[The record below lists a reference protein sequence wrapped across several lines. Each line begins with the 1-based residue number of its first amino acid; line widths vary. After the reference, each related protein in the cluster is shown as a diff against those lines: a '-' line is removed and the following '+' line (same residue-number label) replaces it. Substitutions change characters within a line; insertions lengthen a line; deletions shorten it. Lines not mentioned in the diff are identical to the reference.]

1 VSGAAAAL
9 RLIGLQLLIGT
20 FVIMWGSMLVYRAI
34 DRGHYRAATW
44 VIFPLT
50 LALALV
56 LPGDTRPLGFLAGAL
71 MAVFLA
77 AVYSHRPLLEV
88 ASGGAASAAGL
99 LLVTAS
105 VALNC
110 EVACGL
116 VLAHVLTGTL
126 LMGAVTHGMVLG
138 HWYLNQPR
146 LPIEPLKGASRL
158 ILASIAASLLLG
170 VATQGRLIEGS
181 IASAVIVL
189 SATSYW
195 WVWLLLMLAIAVFA
209 LMIRSTVWIR
219 STQSATGLLYVA
231 MIPAMAAQFVINLL
245 VTS

>member
-1 VSGAAAAL
+1 
-9 RLIGLQLLIGT
+9 
-20 FVIMWGSMLVYRAI
+20 MWVSMLVYRAI

-56 LPGDTRPLGFLAGAL
+56 LPGDTRPFGFLAGAL
-71 MAVFLA
+71 MATFLA
-77 AVYSHRPLLEV
+77 AVYSQRPLLEV
-88 ASGGAASAAGL
+88 ASGGAASASGL
-99 LLVTAS
+99 LLVTAWA
-105 VALNC
+105 ALAC
-110 EVACGL
+110 EVGCGL

-146 LPIEPLKGASRL
+146 LPIEPLKGSSRL
-158 ILASIAASLLLG
+158 ILASIAVSLVLG
-170 VATQGRLIEGS
+170 VATRGRLVEGS
-181 IASAVIVL
+181 IASAVIIL
-189 SATSYW
+189 SSTSYW
-195 WVWLLLMLAIAVFA
+195 WVWLLLILAIAVFA

-219 STQSATGLLYVA
+219 STQSATGLLYIA

-245 VTS
+245 VIS